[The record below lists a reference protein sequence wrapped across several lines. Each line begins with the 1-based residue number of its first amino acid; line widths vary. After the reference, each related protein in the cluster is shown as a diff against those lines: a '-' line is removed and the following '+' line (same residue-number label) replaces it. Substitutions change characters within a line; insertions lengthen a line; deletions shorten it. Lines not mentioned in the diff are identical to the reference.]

1 MRPLRNLLDKL
12 KPNFGPKGA
21 YIKFFPVFD
30 VIENFLYSSDRRT
43 FGSVHIRDSADI
55 QKIMVVVWL
64 AAWPAMFYGM
74 YNIGFQAL
82 TGLQLTG
89 NMPNNDWHLI
99 FINLVCNYNPD
110 SLIDCLWY
118 GACYFIPIYLVTFF
132 VGILW
137 EIIFSIVKGHEVS
150 EGAFVTSILF
160 ALCCP
165 PDAPLWQVALGISFG
180 LVIGK
185 EIFGGTGKNF
195 LNPALT
201 GRAFLYFAYPTN
213 WSGGSVWV
221 ALDGYSSPTILGIGA
236 ERGLDGILLQYTWWD
251 SFMGLIPGSVGETS
265 TSFILIGLIILL
277 ITRVASWRIV
287 IGVIIGTALTSGMF
301 NLFGSET
308 NPMFELPFYW
318 HIVIGGYAFG
328 LTFMAVE
335 PVSGSHT
342 NLGRWY
348 YGILIGVMVIL
359 IRVVNPAFPEG
370 MMLAILFANLF
381 APLID
386 HFVQER
392 NIKIRTKKLSEYE

>member
-1 MRPLRNLLDKL
+1 MKPLRNFLDNI
-12 KPNFGPKGA
+12 KPNFGKNGVLS
-21 YIKFFPVFD
+21 KFFPIFD
-30 VIENFLYSSDRRT
+30 VLENFLYSSERRT
-43 FGSVHIRDSADI
+43 FGLIHVRDSADI
-55 QKIMVVVWL
+55 QKIMVVVWM

-82 TGLQLTG
+82 SA
-89 NMPNNDWHLI
+89 MEVNNIPPKEDWHLF
-99 FINLVCNYNPD
+99 FINLFCEYDPNSV
-110 SLIDCLWY
+110 IDCLWY
-118 GACYFIPIYLVTFF
+118 GACFFIPIYLVTFI

-137 EIIFSIVKGHEVS
+137 EIIFAIVRGHEVS
-150 EGAFVTSILF
+150 EGAFVTTILF

-180 LVIGK
+180 LVVGK

-195 LNPALT
+195 LNPALI
-201 GRAFLYFAYPTN
+201 GRAFLYFAYPVH
-213 WSGGSVWV
+213 WSGDSVWV

-236 ERGLDGILLQYTWWD
+236 QEGLEGISISYSWID
-251 SFMGLIPGSVGETS
+251 SFIGNIPGSVGETS
-265 TSFILIGLIILL
+265 TLFILLGLFVLL
-277 ITRVASWRIV
+277 YTRIASWRI
-287 IGVIIGTALTSGMF
+287 ILGVLLGTFFMSNIF
-301 NLFGSET
+301 NLIGSNT
-308 NPMFELPFYW
+308 NPMFSLPFYW

-328 LTFMAVE
+328 LVFMAVE

-348 YGILIGVMVIL
+348 YGFLIGIMVVL
-359 IRVVNPAFPEG
+359 IRVINPAFPEG

-392 NIKIRTKKLSEYE
+392 NIKQRLKSI

>member
-1 MRPLRNLLDKL
+1 MKPLRNFLDNI
-12 KPNFGPKGA
+12 KPNFGKNGVLS
-21 YIKFFPVFD
+21 KFFPIFD
-30 VIENFLYSSDRRT
+30 VLENFLYSSERRT
-43 FGSVHIRDSADI
+43 FGLIHVRDSADI
-55 QKIMVVVWL
+55 QKIMVVVWV

-82 TGLQLTG
+82 SA
-89 NMPNNDWHLI
+89 MEVNNILPKEDWHLF
-99 FINLVCNYNPD
+99 FINLFCEYDPN

-118 GACYFIPIYLVTFF
+118 GACFFIPIYLVTFI

-137 EIIFSIVKGHEVS
+137 EIIFAIVRGHEVS
-150 EGAFVTSILF
+150 EGAFVTTILF

-180 LVIGK
+180 LVVGK

-195 LNPALT
+195 LNPALI
-201 GRAFLYFAYPTN
+201 GRAFLYFAYPVH
-213 WSGGSVWV
+213 WSGNSVWV

-236 ERGLDGILLQYTWWD
+236 QEGLEGISISYSWID
-251 SFMGLIPGSVGETS
+251 SFIGNIPGSVGETS
-265 TSFILIGLIILL
+265 TLFILLGLLVLL
-277 ITRVASWRIV
+277 YTRIASWRI
-287 IGVIIGTALTSGMF
+287 ILGVLLGSFFMSNIF
-301 NLFGSET
+301 NLIGSNT
-308 NPMFELPFYW
+308 NPMFSLPFYW

-328 LTFMAVE
+328 LVFMAVE

-348 YGILIGVMVIL
+348 YGFLIGIMVVL
-359 IRVVNPAFPEG
+359 IRVINPAFPEG

-392 NIKIRTKKLSEYE
+392 NIKQRLKSI

>member
-1 MRPLRNLLDKL
+1 MRPLRNALDRL
-12 KPNFGPKGA
+12 KPNFGKDGA
-21 YIKFFPVFD
+21 FHKFFPVFD

-43 FGSVHIRDSADI
+43 FGSIHVRDSSDV
-55 QKIMVVVWL
+55 QRIMVVVWL

-82 TGLQLTG
+82 SAMQSL
-89 NMPNNDWHLI
+89 NISPNDDWHLI
-99 FINLVCNYNPD
+99 FIDLFCDYNPD
-110 SLIDCLWY
+110 SFLDCFWY
-118 GACYFIPIYLVTFF
+118 GACYFIPIYLVTFL
-132 VGILW
+132 VGIFW
-137 EIIFSIVKGHEVS
+137 EIVFAVVRGHEVS
-150 EGAFVTSILF
+150 EGAFVTTILF

-213 WSGGSVWV
+213 WSGDSVWV

-236 ERGLDGILLQYTWWD
+236 QEGIEGIQLNYTWWD
-251 SFMGLIPGSVGETS
+251 SFIGAIPGSSGETS
-265 TSFILIGLIILL
+265 TIFILIGLLILL
-277 ITRVASWRIV
+277 YTRVASWRIIISV
-287 IGVIIGTALTSGMF
+287 ILGTVISSFIFNSIGSV
-301 NLFGSET
+301 T
-308 NPMFELPFYW
+308 NPMFALPFYW
-318 HIVIGGYAFG
+318 HIVVGGYAFG
-328 LTFMAVE
+328 LVFMTVE

-348 YGILIGVMVIL
+348 YGFLIGVMVVL

-392 NIKIRTKKLSEYE
+392 NIKLRIKNQNQA

>member
-1 MRPLRNLLDKL
+1 MKPLRRFLDNI
-12 KPNFGPKGA
+12 KPNFGSNGPLK
-21 YIKFFPVFD
+21 KFFPIFD
-30 VIENFLYSSDRRT
+30 VVENFIFSSDRRT
-43 FGSVHIRDSADI
+43 FGSVHIRDSSDI
-55 QKIMVVVWL
+55 QRIMVVVWL
-64 AAWPAMFYGM
+64 SAWPAMFYGM

-82 TGLQLTG
+82 TALELT
-89 NMPNNDWHLI
+89 NSPPNNDWHLF
-99 FINLVCNYNPD
+99 FINLVCGYDPN

-118 GACYFIPIYLVTFF
+118 GACFFIPIYAVTLL
-132 VGILW
+132 VGIIW
-137 EIIFSIVKGHEVS
+137 EIVFAVVRGHEVS
-150 EGAFVTSILF
+150 EGAFVTTILF

-180 LVIGK
+180 LVVGK

-195 LNPALT
+195 LNPALI
-201 GRAFLYFAYPTN
+201 GRAFLYFAYPAN
-213 WSGGSVWV
+213 WSGDKVWT

-236 ERGLDGILLQYTWWD
+236 QSGLEGIQIKYSWID
-251 SFMGLIPGSVGETS
+251 SFIGSIPGSVGETS
-265 TSFILIGLIILL
+265 TLFILLGLMILL
-277 ITRVASWRIV
+277 YTKVASWRI
-287 IGVIIGTALTSGMF
+287 ITGVLIGTVLTSLLF
-301 NLFGSET
+301 NWIGSDT
-308 NPMFELPFYW
+308 NPMFGLPFYW

-328 LTFMAVE
+328 LVFMAVE

-348 YGILIGVMVIL
+348 YGLLIGVMVVL

-392 NIKIRTKKLSEYE
+392 NIKKRLKAL